1 VNGDQPPSLAIR
13 GLSASYGDVDVLR
26 GVDLDV
32 GPGELVALVGA
43 NGAGKS
49 TLLKCISG
57 LLRVRSGEIRLGAH
71 RLDLLSSAAI
81 VRLGVAHVPERR
93 QIFAEQTVRDNL
105 ILGAYVPRA
114 QLGQEGVNQ
123 RIEQACEMFPALRS
137 RLDEPASNLSGGQQQ
152 MLAIARG
159 LMLQPRLLLLDE
171 PSLGLAP
178 VLVQEIFRALANL
191 RQTGAAILL
200 VEQNARLSLAIGDRG
215 YVLER
220 GRVVMRGA
228 GAELLASPDV
238 LNLYLGGGGHQLQY
252 SQDHIRQLGER
263 FRSILGAHP

>member
-1 VNGDQPPSLAIR
+1 VVR
-13 GLSASYGDVDVLR
+13 GLLAGYGEAAVLR

-32 GPGELVALVGA
+32 QPGELVALVGA

-57 LLRVRSGEIRLGAH
+57 LLPIRGGEIRLGDQ
-71 RLDLLSSAAI
+71 RLDRLAAAAI

-93 QIFAEQTVRDNL
+93 QVFAELSVRDNL
-105 ILGAYVPRA
+105 VLGAYVPRRR
-114 QLGQEGVNQ
+114 LGPAGLAE
-123 RIEQACEMFPALRS
+123 RIERACQLFPALVG
-137 RLDEPASNLSGGQQQ
+137 RLDEPAGNLSGGQQQ

-178 VLVQEIFRALANL
+178 RLVQDIFRVLAGL
-191 RQTGAAILL
+191 RESGAAILL
-200 VEQNARLSLAIGDRG
+200 VEQNARLSLAIADRG

-220 GRVVMRGA
+220 GRIVLHGRGPD
-228 GAELLASPDV
+228 LLHSPDV
-238 LNLYLGGGGHQLQY
+238 LNLYLGGPHHESAPNITL
-252 SQDHIRQLGER
+252 SQRLRELLNTQ
-263 FRSILGAHP
+263 